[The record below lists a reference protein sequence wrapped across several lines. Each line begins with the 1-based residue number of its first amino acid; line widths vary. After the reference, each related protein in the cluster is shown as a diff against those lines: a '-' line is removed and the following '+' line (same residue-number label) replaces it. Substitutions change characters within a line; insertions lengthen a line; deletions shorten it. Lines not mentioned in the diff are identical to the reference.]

1 MITPKAL
8 CRHGSPTPSQPGV
21 GHSAGKNN
29 PFAMSAMAFHPLKR
43 PPLNLRL
50 WAMLALLGSL
60 VSLAVGTSF
69 AKSLFPALGAEGTTA
84 YRLVFAMLMLMAVF
98 RPWRRQ
104 WVWADAL
111 PLCLYGVTLGVMNL
125 LFYSAI
131 KTIPFGV
138 AIAIEFTGP
147 LAVAVW
153 TSKKPSDWLWVA
165 LAVWGLGLLLPLP
178 GAHAATAL
186 DPWGMGL
193 ALAAGVCWALYIVF
207 GQRVALRYGSLA
219 TPMGMLAAS
228 LVVAPIGVL
237 HAGSALLNPSF
248 LLAGL
253 TVALM
258 SSAIPYALEMF
269 ALHHLPKNTFSI
281 LLSLEPAVGALAGWL
296 VLSEHLTWLQGLA
309 ITLVMAASMGTAWS
323 AGRTASKRD

>member
-1 MITPKAL
+1 
-8 CRHGSPTPSQPGV
+8 
-21 GHSAGKNN
+21 
-29 PFAMSAMAFHPLKR
+29 
-43 PPLNLRL
+43 
-50 WAMLALLGSL
+50 MLALMGSL

-98 RPWRRQ
+98 RPWRRR

-111 PLCLYGVTLGVMNL
+111 PLGLYGVTLGVMNL

-153 TSKKPSDWLWVA
+153 TSKKASAWLWVT
-165 LAVWGLGLLLPLP
+165 LAVVGLALLLPLP
-178 GAHAATAL
+178 GGDAATAL
-186 DPWGMGL
+186 DPMGVFF
-193 ALAAGVCWALYIVF
+193 AFTAGVCWALYIVF
-207 GQRVALRYGSLA
+207 GQRVALRYGGMA
-219 TPMGMLAAS
+219 TPMGMLAAA
-228 LVVAPIGVL
+228 LVVAPIGVA
-237 HAGSALLNPSF
+237 HAGSALLNPQW

-253 TVALM
+253 AVALL

-269 ALHHLPKNTFSI
+269 ALNHLPKNTFSI

-296 VLSEHLTWLQGLA
+296 VLAEHLTLFQGLA
-309 ITLVMAASMGTAWS
+309 IAMVMAASMGTAWS
-323 AGRTASKRD
+323 AGRASADLREQGLAPTK

>member
-1 MITPKAL
+1 
-8 CRHGSPTPSQPGV
+8 
-21 GHSAGKNN
+21 
-29 PFAMSAMAFHPLKR
+29 
-43 PPLNLRL
+43 
-50 WAMLALLGSL
+50 MLALMGSL

-98 RPWRRQ
+98 RPWRRR

-111 PLCLYGVTLGVMNL
+111 PLGLYGVTLGVMNL

-138 AIAIEFTGP
+138 AIALEFTGP

-153 TSKKPSDWLWVA
+153 TSKKASDWLWVT
-165 LAVWGLGLLLPLP
+165 LAVVGLALLLPLP
-178 GAHAATAL
+178 GGDAATAL
-186 DPWGMGL
+186 DPMGVFF
-193 ALAAGVCWALYIVF
+193 AFTAGVCWALYIVF
-207 GQRVALRYGSLA
+207 GQRVALRYGGMA
-219 TPMGMLAAS
+219 TPMGMLAAA
-228 LVVAPIGVL
+228 LVVAPIGVA
-237 HAGSALLNPSF
+237 HAGSALLNPQW

-253 TVALM
+253 AVALL

-269 ALHHLPKNTFSI
+269 ALNHLPKNTFSI

-296 VLSEHLTWLQGLA
+296 VLAEHLTLFQGLA
-309 ITLVMAASMGTAWS
+309 IAMVMAASMGTAWS
-323 AGRTASKRD
+323 AGRASADLREQGLAPTK

>member
-1 MITPKAL
+1 
-8 CRHGSPTPSQPGV
+8 
-21 GHSAGKNN
+21 
-29 PFAMSAMAFHPLKR
+29 
-43 PPLNLRL
+43 
-50 WAMLALLGSL
+50 MLALMGSL

-111 PLCLYGVTLGVMNL
+111 PLGLYGVTLGVMNL

-153 TSKKPSDWLWVA
+153 TSKKPSDWLWVVLAA
-165 LAVWGLGLLLPLP
+165 LGLGLLLPWP
-178 GAHAATAL
+178 GANQAAAL
-186 DPWGMGL
+186 DPQGMAL
-193 ALAAGVCWALYIVF
+193 ALAAGFCWAMYIVF
-207 GQRVALRYGSLA
+207 GQRVARRYGAMA
-219 TPMGMLAAS
+219 TPMGMLAAA
-228 LVVAPIGVL
+228 LVVAPIGVW
-237 HAGSALLNPSF
+237 HAGSALLNPQW
-248 LLAGL
+248 LVAGL
-253 TVALM
+253 AVALL

-269 ALHHLPKNTFSI
+269 ALNHLPKNTFSI

-296 VLSEHLTWLQGLA
+296 VLAEHLTVSQGLA
-309 ITLVMAASMGTAWS
+309 IAMVMAASMGTAWS
-323 AGRTASKRD
+323 AGRSASA

>member
-1 MITPKAL
+1 
-8 CRHGSPTPSQPGV
+8 
-21 GHSAGKNN
+21 
-29 PFAMSAMAFHPLKR
+29 
-43 PPLNLRL
+43 
-50 WAMLALLGSL
+50 MLALMGSL

-98 RPWRRQ
+98 RPWRRR

-111 PLCLYGVTLGVMNL
+111 PLGLYGVTLGVMNL

-147 LAVAVW
+147 LAVAIW
-153 TSKKPSDWLWVA
+153 TSKKASDWLWVT
-165 LAVWGLGLLLPLP
+165 LAVVGLALLLPLP
-178 GAHAATAL
+178 GGDAATAL
-186 DPWGMGL
+186 DPMGVFF
-193 ALAAGVCWALYIVF
+193 AFTAGVCWALYIVF
-207 GQRVALRYGSLA
+207 GQRVALRYGGMA
-219 TPMGMLAAS
+219 TPMGMLAAA
-228 LVVAPIGVL
+228 LVVAPIGVA
-237 HAGSALLNPSF
+237 HAGSALLNPQW

-253 TVALM
+253 AVALL

-269 ALHHLPKNTFSI
+269 ALNHLPKNTFSI

-296 VLSEHLTWLQGLA
+296 VLAEHLTLFQGLA
-309 ITLVMAASMGTAWS
+309 IAMVMAASMGTAWT
-323 AGRTASKRD
+323 AGRASADLREQGLAPTK